1 MKITLDTFIISDTH
15 FGHKAVLR
23 KEASRITALN
33 STCFTNFDDFSI
45 SCWNETVKQD
55 DSILH
60 LGDLF
65 FGNGNELLSR
75 LSGKKMLILG
85 NNDIGKCESLK
96 DWKIIKS
103 IKFKLKDKKEY
114 KKAMKKKWGSAL
126 DNPYATGLIIDI
138 NNVRV
143 MFSHFPV
150 GERKRNDKYWA
161 ARDIIDYAY
170 HLTESEINIHGH
182 IHSRDSKQ
190 KYCFNASTE
199 RLLFRPKKLR
209 DILFEWTSSQ
219 IY

>member
-23 KEASRITALN
+23 KELSRLAALK
-33 STCFTNFDDFSI
+33 STCFTNFDDFSVD
-45 SCWNETVKQD
+45 CWNNAVMQE

-65 FGNGNELLSR
+65 FENGDGLLPK

-85 NNDIGKCESLK
+85 NNDVGKCENLK
-96 DWKIIKS
+96 DWKVVKK

-114 KKAMKKKWGSAL
+114 KKAMQKKWGSAL
-126 DNPYATGLIIDI
+126 DNPYATALVIDV

-150 GERKRNDKYWA
+150 GERKKNDKYWA

-182 IHSRDSKQ
+182 IHSRNSKQ
-190 KYCFNASTE
+190 RYCFNASTE
-199 RLLFRPKKLR
+199 RLSFKPRRLR
-209 DILFEWTSSQ
+209 DILLEWSN
-219 IY
+219 I